1 MEFELKPEK
10 GWEFFSRHKELTD
23 LVFGT
28 FVPLVNQQDW
38 SYMNLVKNTSMFE
51 DTYGN
56 LLTLIYIDQERL
68 AEIHFSKPKPGTSV
82 SKEMS
87 KVLTLLSD
95 DYGLQKLHRL

>member
-10 GWEFFSRHKELTD
+10 GWEFFTRHKDLTD

-28 FVPLVNQQDW
+28 FIPLVNQQDW
-38 SYMNLVKNTSMFE
+38 SYMNPVKNTSMFE

-68 AEIHFSKPKPGTSV
+68 AEIHFSKPKSDTSV
-82 SKEMS
+82 
-87 KVLTLLSD
+87 
-95 DYGLQKLHRL
+95 